1 MGFQMRSA
9 RWAASILAVTVAV
22 AGVAI
27 CPFSVRAEQYQS
39 RLSGLLLKKSSFY
52 MPGRLVL
59 GQENRFTVKAPPGSQ
74 VQIFLSPSGEGKLF
88 ADRIPLAVGED
99 AETLNGTVPETGVL
113 ELSLP
118 LPAEDAWE
126 GKVLYVDAVVGKA
139 EDYSDY
145 SRPELIDSTGRK
157 AVSNALVLAKPA
169 EKNQMMVLPA
179 IPGVDTRMFNQITT
193 LTDIYS
199 SDDPRKK
206 QLLMDG
212 NINRDAQIDKS
223 TLMQRTLFSDPSR

>member
-1 MGFQMRSA
+1 MQSQTLSS
-9 RWAASILAVTVAV
+9 RWV
-22 AGVAI
+22 AGVLAI
-27 CPFSVRAEQYQS
+27 SLAVVAAAAFPAKARAEQYQS
-39 RLSGLLLKKSSFY
+39 RLGNLLLKKSSFY

-74 VQIFLSPSGEGKLF
+74 VQVFLSPAGEGKLF

-113 ELSLP
+113 ELTLP

-145 SRPELIDSTGRK
+145 SRPELVDATGRK
-157 AVSNALVLAKPA
+157 AVTNALVLAKPA

-193 LTDIYS
+193 LTDIYA

-212 NINRDAQIDKS
+212 SINRDAQIDKS